1 VAEIPIIRFDFALNR
16 ERRRIVLDLMR
27 RHATSWIIKVALGG
41 IIVVFVFFFGWS
53 GPGDKSRNYAAK
65 VNDTVISYDY
75 FSRIYDTT
83 LKKLEL
89 RFGGSVPSEF
99 MDRVN
104 LKKVVIQGMVNQA
117 LLLQEAK
124 RIGLFVDDGELV
136 RDIRTDPTF
145 QRDGRFDESMY
156 RAYVSNIKMTPTTFE
171 EARKQ
176 ELLERQVVRLLTDS
190 VKTDPQEVKQ
200 LWHFQNDKVALS
212 VLLIQPE
219 QSTEPIDPKELD
231 TFYKENEAKYEFPP
245 SLEIEY
251 AVFSWQDLVKKMSI
265 SEDEAKSYYNNNPKE
280 FIEPE
285 RVHAWQILFK
295 IPEDATPEII
305 EQVRK
310 RAEFTK
316 NAIEGGQNFQE
327 VAKSESQDDA
337 TADKGGDLG
346 FFSRGTVNR
355 DLEKVAFTLEPGK
368 ISDPIKTEQGFHLL
382 MIEEKKPETV
392 IDFAL
397 AKEKI
402 EHKLLEDKARK
413 KIGSDADDFYEQ
425 VYRNEDLAGFAKQ
438 FGFDVRKAEFVTRAG
453 GIPDFTSDPKVME
466 EAFSLRTG
474 EISRLLRVGDKFLVM
489 KLLAKNKERIPPL
502 DEIRKTV
509 EQDFLKRQAANAA
522 RKKAEEI
529 LKALK
534 AKPEDAD
541 AIAAEFG
548 LKWEQLDSISRT
560 AGFVTK
566 LGGGQDVNEM
576 LTSLSKESPLYP
588 TPLTT
593 MEGIAIVRLTDVV
606 QGSDEQYAKDAEAFE
621 KWILEVRR
629 TEFLKGWLKLM
640 EDKAKIDISEKL

>member
-1 VAEIPIIRFDFALNR
+1 
-16 ERRRIVLDLMR
+16 M
-27 RHATSWIIKVALGG
+27 
-41 IIVVFVFFFGWS
+41 
-53 GPGDKSRNYAAK
+53 
-65 VNDTVISYDY
+65 
-75 FSRIYDTT
+75 YDTT

-104 LKKVVIQGMVNQA
+104 LKKVVIQNMVNQA

-124 RIGLFVDDGELV
+124 RIGLFVDDSELV

-156 RAYVSNIKMTPTTFE
+156 RAFVSNIKMTPTTFE

-200 LWHFQNDKVALS
+200 LWHFQNDKLALS

-219 QSTEPIDPKELD
+219 QPAGPIDPKELEI
-231 TFYKENEAKYEFPP
+231 FYKENEAKYEFPP

-251 AVFSWQDLVKKMSI
+251 AVFSWQDLIKKMSI

-285 RVHAWQILFK
+285 RVHARQILFK
-295 IPEDATPEII
+295 TPEDATPEII

-316 NAIEGGQNFQE
+316 NAIEGGQSFQE

-355 DLEKVAFTLEPGK
+355 DLERVAFALEPGK

-382 MIEEKKPETV
+382 MVDEKKPETV

-402 EHKLLEDKARK
+402 EHKLMEEKARK
-413 KIGSDADDFYEQ
+413 KIASDADDFYEQ
-425 VYRNEDLAGFAKQ
+425 VYRNEDLSGSAKQ

-474 EISRLLRVGDKFLVM
+474 EISRLLRVGDKFLVI

-529 LKALK
+529 LKALR
-534 AKPEDAD
+534 AKPEDPD
-541 AIAAEFG
+541 AVAAEFG

-566 LGGGQDVNEM
+566 LGGGQEVNEM

-621 KWILEVRR
+621 RWILEVRR